1 MDSGKNKW
9 VKIEIE
15 LGNKQ
20 KRNQLCVDFSS
31 FIKWSHSLEVFLI
44 LADQDL
50 YNKWMI

>member
-15 LGNKQ
+15 LGNQ
-20 KRNQLCVDFSS
+20 LKRNQLFVDLSS

-44 LADQDL
+44 LVDQDL
-50 YNKWMI
+50 YKKWMI